1 MYFTVQEILDQN
13 VCFVGLSIWEKFCEM
28 KEINVWAV
36 KIGLLDP
43 NEEFELTDEEIEQI
57 GLFKEWNE

>member
-13 VCFVGLSIWEKFCEM
+13 ECFVGLCIWEEFCAM

-36 KIGLLDP
+36 KMGLLDFD
-43 NEEFELTDEEIEQI
+43 EEFELTDNEIEKL
-57 GLFKEWNE
+57 GLIKEWNE